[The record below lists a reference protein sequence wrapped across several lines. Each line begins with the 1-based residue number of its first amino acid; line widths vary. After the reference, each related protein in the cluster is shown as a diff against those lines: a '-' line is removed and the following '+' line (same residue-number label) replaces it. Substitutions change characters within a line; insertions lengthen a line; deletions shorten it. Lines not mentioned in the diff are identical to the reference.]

1 MGDRFVRHAKM
12 TAWGLGIVVE
22 DRGGQRTVLFA
33 DGQKRTFKGAIA
45 DKLLVDAEPADMEER
60 LALER
65 GRAGGAPVPV
75 NVALEAQLVG
85 FDDPQP
91 FLVYADWLQQRGDP
105 RGELIVAQHR
115 NNAKLA
121 NALLK
126 EHGDALL
133 PPRLNKRGTI
143 KVEWNLGFISSVR
156 IGTIDDI
163 DELLV
168 ALLEHPSAMLVRELV
183 LDGTDYGGHPLEV
196 IANMKPR
203 HLAAIVLGGAI
214 ETNALATGDIA
225 AALALPSLT
234 ALRATGDRVLVTK
247 PLVHD
252 KLAELAIVTR
262 RADEATLRHAV
273 TGALPA
279 LTSLVVDCLDGI
291 DDAPPQDAFA
301 KLPALRT
308 LELRNTTNTRDWFHR
323 IVVAPFRPSLVELR
337 LPFGDLDDDA
347 ARELVALRDRLPVL
361 EVLDVSNNRLSPRGE
376 AAVATVA
383 AQVSAKAL
391 PHDRWRTPRS
401 RTPPPITPAAQ
412 AIAYPK
418 RWDALGIDVTRDRVW
433 GSYAGTNG
441 TYAVAI
447 DRGTDWSACSC
458 PSNERPCKHALAL
471 HAMIAAHADI
481 AEAAPPTDHYART
494 SRKRYTNSWE

>member
-1 MGDRFVRHAKM
+1 MADRFVRHAKM

-45 DKLLVDAEPADMEER
+45 DKLLVEAEPADEEER

-65 GRAGGAPVPV
+65 GRAGGGPVSV
-75 NVALEAQLVG
+75 NAALEAQLTG

-105 RGELIVAQHR
+105 RGELIVAHHR
-115 NNAKLA
+115 KNAKLA

-126 EHGDALL
+126 EHADALI
-133 PPRLNKRGTI
+133 PPRLSKRGTI
-143 KVEWNLGFISSVR
+143 KVEWKLGFMASAR

-168 ALLEHPSAMLVRELV
+168 TLLEHPSAMLLRELV
-183 LDGTDYGGHPLEV
+183 LDGADYAGHPLEV
-196 IANMKPR
+196 IANVKPK

-214 ETNALATGDIA
+214 EASTLATGDIC

-234 ALRATGDRVLVTK
+234 TLRATGDRVLVTK

-252 KLAELAIVTR
+252 RLAELAIVTR
-262 RADEATLRHAV
+262 RADAGTLRHAV

-291 DDAPPQDAFA
+291 DVAPPQHAFA
-301 KLPALRT
+301 RLPALRA
-308 LELRNTTNTRDWFHR
+308 LELRNTANTRDWFQR
-323 IVVAPFRPSLVELR
+323 IVAAPCRSTLVELR
-337 LPFGDLDDDA
+337 LPFGDFDDRA
-347 ARELVALRDRLPVL
+347 AHDLVALRQQLPAL
-361 EVLDVSNNRLSPRGE
+361 ELLDVSNNRLSASGE
-376 AAVATVA
+376 ASLATVA
-383 AQVSAKAL
+383 GKVSAKGL
-391 PHDRWRTPRS
+391 PQDRWRTRQPRAA
-401 RTPPPITPAAQ
+401 PLITPAAQ

-418 RWDALGIDVTRDRVW
+418 RWSALGIDVTRDRVW
-433 GSYAGTNG
+433 GSYAGSNG

-458 PSNERPCKHALAL
+458 PSNDRPCKHALAL
-471 HAMIAAHADI
+471 HAMVASNAAI
-481 AEAAPPTDHYART
+481 AETAPPPDHYARS
-494 SRKRYTNSWE
+494 SRKRYSSSWE